1 MVVVLIYGLLCVCF
15 VLADDYC
22 LVDEARCDE
31 YGVYRYMDF
40 TSYEDFL
47 IRDRLDDEIELTTT
61 RPALALKKA
70 NITFQNYS
78 DR

>member
-1 MVVVLIYGLLCVCF
+1 MVLIISGLVSLCMVL
-15 VLADDYC
+15 LADDYC

-47 IRDRLDDEIELTTT
+47 IKDRLDDEIELTST
-61 RPALALKKA
+61 RPVLALKKA
-70 NITFQNYS
+70 NKTFHNYS
-78 DR
+78 NR